1 MFRSATALAALAL
14 IGSTVGA
21 GSADARRCRYLNKTE
36 GAVVGGVGGAV
47 LGAVLTHGAAGPLIG
62 AAAGGVAGHEI
73 ARKNHYKCG
82 YSRSYRRRR

>member
-1 MFRSATALAALAL
+1 MLRSATALAALAL

-21 GSADARRCRYLNKTE
+21 GTAEARRCAYMTKTA

-47 LGAVLTHGAAGPLIG
+47 LGGILTHGAAGPLIG

-73 ARKNHYKCG
+73 ARKNHYKCR
-82 YSRSYRRRR
+82 YSRTYRRR